1 MYELFP
7 NAKVIFLYR
16 SAADVVP
23 SFIRAHENVRPL
35 IQGLEQDLR
44 SVAIYSA
51 FLTINSDIYTTS
63 SAFT

>member
-1 MYELFP
+1 MIQYE
-7 NAKVIFLYR
+7 VR
-16 SAADVVP
+16 
-23 SFIRAHENVRPL
+23 NVGYKK
-35 IQGLEQDLR
+35 QEDLR